1 MSIVVLNLPAVKR
14 QIEERPKKC
23 AYCEGETFQR
33 WGQVNKR
40 LKDTRVRQ
48 VKVYRYR
55 CCHCQHTFRHYP
67 EGVSHAQQSARLM
80 KLCVIMWSLGLS
92 HRSVVLILS
101 VFGVPLSHM
110 SGWRDVQEAGQRIR
124 RRLKWKPARIVGVD
138 GAWVNG
144 KGLLVAVDLGDGE
157 LLALAEIDEKE
168 KVAVETW
175 LKALKQ
181 QHNIGAIVTDDLAT
195 YKEIAQELE
204 VGHQICQFH
213 VRRWTGKA
221 LKVLEQELPPEWLPV
236 IPKLQDLIHD
246 LPGNGS
252 KVLYELWKQIPGR
265 TTQPDEKR
273 TPLEKLR
280 DLVLRLSKDWER
292 YIEFYHD
299 PGIPWTNNRTEQII
313 GRLKNRAKRVRGY
326 KTTDGLLAGSLVASQ
341 FWT

>member
-1 MSIVVLNLPAVKR
+1 MSIVILELPAVKR
-14 QIEERPKKC
+14 KTEGRPQKC
-23 AYCEGETFQR
+23 RYCAGETFQR
-33 WGQVNKR
+33 WGPVNKAV
-40 LKDTRVRQ
+40 KDARVRR

-55 CCHCQHTFRHYP
+55 CCHCKHTFRHYP
-67 EGVSHAQQSARLM
+67 EGVSQAQQSERLM

-92 HRSVVLILS
+92 HRSVALILS
-101 VFGVPLSHM
+101 VFGVRLSHM
-110 SGWRDVQEAGQRIR
+110 SGWRDVREAGQRIR

-144 KGLLVAVDLGDGE
+144 QGIMVAVDLGDGE
-157 LLALAEIDEKE
+157 LLSIAEIDEKE
-168 KVAVETW
+168 KEYVETW

-195 YKEIAQELE
+195 YKEITQALEL
-204 VGHQICQFH
+204 GHQICQFH
-213 VRRWTGKA
+213 VRRWVGKA
-221 LKVLEQELPPEWLPV
+221 LKTLEPELPPEWLHV
-236 IPKLQDLIHD
+236 IPKLQNLIND

-252 KVLYELWKQIPGR
+252 KLLHDLWKELPGR
-265 TTQPDEKR
+265 TTRPNEER

-280 DLVLRLSKDWER
+280 DLVVRLSQDWER
-292 YIEFYHD
+292 YVEFYDD

-326 KTTDGLLAGSLVASQ
+326 KTTEGLLVGSLVASQ